1 MVQIRGGGANPARR
15 WGRRPEILRSV
26 TTLLHA
32 DGQPRQTLRSGLQ
45 AAGLVLVGS
54 LLLGGLTSFGQSY
67 LPDWFRSLGNSA
79 GGWTAFA
86 FLLVWLSRARYALAA
101 VLGVISFELLNEGYG
116 LVSGL
121 RGYFYAAP
129 FSTIWSLV
137 GLVAGPVLG
146 YAAALA
152 RYGTPI
158 GRVLGI
164 AVPAAVWLGEG
175 VWALG
180 AVSDTTSPVY
190 WTIEIVGSVVAMVV
204 ALARTR
210 LPVTLALITIAVWL
224 VGAAAFYGL
233 IVTVLNG

>member
-1 MVQIRGGGANPARR
+1 M
-15 WGRRPEILRSV
+15 
-26 TTLLHA
+26 
-32 DGQPRQTLRSGLQ
+32 
-45 AAGLVLVGS
+45 LVGS
-54 LLLGGLTSFGQSY
+54 LLLGGLTSFGQTY
-67 LPDWFRSLGNSA
+67 LPTWFRSLGNSA

-86 FLLVWLSRARYALAA
+86 FLLVWLSRARYVLAV
-101 VLGVISFELLNEGYG
+101 VLGVLSFELLNEGYE

-152 RYGTPI
+152 RYGTPF
-158 GRVLGI
+158 GRVLGV
-164 AVPAAVWLGEG
+164 AVPAAAWLGEG

-190 WTIEIVGSVVAMVV
+190 WIVEIVGSILAMAI

-210 LPVTLALITIAVWL
+210 LPLKLTLVAIVVWL
-224 VGAAAFYGL
+224 LGAAAFYGL